1 MTVTR
6 HLIRFD
12 LGTFEGFNF
21 RDQCAIEQSLSA
33 QEVIDWDH
41 DQHGEAEFWPS
52 GDHAGVF
59 LIFNHKSSVTAHEI
73 ISLDRLLEELGDD
86 SLENSI
92 RIYHAMS
99 VSCGLLSQLK
109 VESVEDQ
116 MVHIFVG
123 TSFLDLR
130 RDAAFELF
138 ELYYPETYAA
148 WERTPCDGLIF
159 DRDIFL
165 DSPSFSTE
173 ELCIPGAKI
182 LLVAPQ

>member
-1 MTVTR
+1 MTLAQ
-6 HLIRFD
+6 HLICFD

-21 RDQCAIEQSLSA
+21 RDQGAIEETLSA

-41 DQHGEAEFWPS
+41 DKRGEAEFWPS
-52 GDHAGVF
+52 GDHAGVSLVF
-59 LIFNHKSSVTAHEI
+59 KDKSSVTASELI
-73 ISLDRLLEELGDD
+73 ALDRLLEELGGD

-92 RIYHAMS
+92 RIYYAMS
-99 VSCGLLSQLK
+99 VSCGRLSELSA
-109 VESVEDQ
+109 ESVEDQ

-123 TSFLDLR
+123 SSFLDLR

-138 ELYYPETYAA
+138 ELYYPEAYAA

-173 ELCIPGAKI
+173 ELSIPGASV